1 MGYASWTHGLN
12 YRRRTPP
19 STRTR
24 ISLKPL
30 GETAGILF
38 EIASAANIINR
49 NISVRIRIA
58 RTPRRTDCVRGQT
71 INV

>member
-38 EIASAANIINR
+38 EIA
-49 NISVRIRIA
+49 VCGIRIA